1 MEVHGRRTIVGLL
14 LPAILL
20 VTVAAFAPQ
29 SAYERDI
36 AFALD
41 ELEKRCGHFFA
52 SKSIDWSAV
61 RAEFTKS
68 AKTTKS
74 DGEHLV
80 QLVRLLA
87 RLEDGHSRVLP
98 LAKGESVQW
107 PKDAGVE
114 TELTGVGLTRI
125 GTKLYVRKNLSTAN
139 VPAGSELV
147 SVDGVKA
154 ATWFEKRAAAIAEFE
169 SYSTPHHREFSVF
182 AFGLSGAD
190 GATLRVEVV
199 PPGGRKNSVTLQCSR
214 KMPPPRGPA
223 VVPAD
228 AKDMGDG
235 FLAGTTPKGFG
246 YLAIPEIPGDLPE
259 RLDAILERFAA
270 SPGLILDFRGNK
282 GGGCDHD
289 AVLARFIPLG
299 HTHARKDS
307 SPIQGAG
314 KSPYGGPIVVLVDG
328 LTVSAAETVSGTFK
342 EDGRGYMLGESPT
355 AGMSGQKEE
364 LELPSGLFAL
374 RITTQSNKGRFNG
387 GKGVEGIGVP
397 PHEIVAFTAKDLANG
412 VDSVIARAEAVLA
425 KFPQGEVPYD
435 PEQAGW
441 KRAKQ

>member
-1 MEVHGRRTIVGLL
+1 MRVHGCLRIISALVI
-14 LPAILL
+14 LPCVI
-20 VTVAAFAPQ
+20 AAPATAPP
-29 SAYERDI
+29 SVYERDI
-36 AFALD
+36 AFAL
-41 ELEKRCGHFFA
+41 EEIEARCGHFFA
-52 SKSIDWSAV
+52 TKSIDWSAV
-61 RAEFTKS
+61 RAEFTKN

-74 DGEHLV
+74 DSQHLV

-87 RLEDGHSRVLP
+87 RLEDGHAQVLP
-98 LAKGESVQW
+98 LAKGQPVQW
-107 PKDAGVE
+107 PDDAGVKM
-114 TELTGVGLTRI
+114 ELTGVALTRI
-125 GTKLYVRKNLSTAN
+125 GSKFYVRKNLSTSN

-147 SVDGVKA
+147 AVDGVKA
-154 ATWFEKRAAAIAEFE
+154 ATWFEKRSAAIAEFA
-169 SYSTPHHREFSVF
+169 SYSTPHHRDF
-182 AFGLSGAD
+182 AVLAYGLSGAD

-199 PPGGRKNSVTLQCSR
+199 PPGGRKNAVTLQCSR
-214 KMPPPRGPA
+214 KMPPPRGAA
-223 VVPAD
+223 VVPAN

-235 FLAGTTPKGFG
+235 FLAGTTAKGFG
-246 YLAIPEIPGDLPE
+246 YLAIPAIPDDLPE

-397 PHEIVAFTAKDLANG
+397 PHELVAFTAKDLANG

-425 KFPQGEVPYD
+425 KFPQDEVPYA

>member
-1 MEVHGRRTIVGLL
+1 MRVHGCLGIIHALVI
-14 LPAILL
+14 LPCVI
-20 VTVAAFAPQ
+20 AASATAPP
-29 SAYERDI
+29 SVYERDV
-36 AFALD
+36 AFAL
-41 ELEKRCGHFFA
+41 EEIEARCGHFFA
-52 SKSIDWSAV
+52 TKSIDWSAV
-61 RAEFTKS
+61 RAEFTKN
-68 AKTTKS
+68 AKATKS

-87 RLEDGHSRVLP
+87 RLEDGHSQVLP

-125 GTKLYVRKNLSTAN
+125 GTKLYVRKNLSTAK

-154 ATWFEKRAAAIAEFE
+154 ATWFEQRAAAIAEFE

-199 PPGGRKNSVTLQCSR
+199 PPGGRKNAVTLQCSR
-214 KMPPPRGPA
+214 KMPPPRGAA
-223 VVPAD
+223 VVPAN

-235 FLAGTTPKGFG
+235 FLAGTTSKGFG
-246 YLAIPEIPGDLPE
+246 YLAIPAIPEDLPE

-270 SPGLILDFRGNK
+270 CPGLILDFRGNK

-289 AVLARFIPLG
+289 AVFARFIPLG
-299 HTHARKDS
+299 HTFDRVGS
-307 SPIQGAG
+307 SPIAGAG
-314 KSPYGGPIVVLVDG
+314 PAPFGGPVVVLVDG
-328 LTVSAAETVSGTFK
+328 LTVSSAETVSGMFK
-342 EDGRGYMLGESPT
+342 EDGRAYMLGESPT

-397 PHEIVAFTAKDLANG
+397 PLEIVAFTPKDLANG
-412 VDSVIARAEAVLA
+412 VDTVIARAEAVLA
-425 KFPQGEVPYD
+425 KFPQNEVPYD
-435 PEQAGW
+435 PDRAGW

>member
-1 MEVHGRRTIVGLL
+1 MELHGRRTIVGLF

-20 VTVAAFAPQ
+20 VTVAAFAPP
-29 SAYERDI
+29 SVYERDI

-41 ELEKRCGHFFA
+41 EIEKRCGHFFA
-52 SKSIDWSAV
+52 DKDIAWAAV
-61 RAEFTKS
+61 RAEFTKN
-68 AKTTKS
+68 AKATKS
-74 DGEHLV
+74 DSEHLV

-87 RLEDGHSRVLP
+87 RLEDGHAQVLP
-98 LAKGESVQW
+98 LDKGKSVQW
-107 PKDAGVE
+107 PDNAGVKM
-114 TELTGVGLTRI
+114 ELTGVALTRI
-125 GTKLYVRKNLSTAN
+125 GTKFYVRKNLSPAN
-139 VPAGSELV
+139 VPPGSELL

-154 ATWFEKRAAAIAEFE
+154 AAWFERRATAIAEFE
-169 SYSTPHHREFSVF
+169 SYSTPHHRDF
-182 AFGLSGAD
+182 AVLAYGLSGAD
-190 GATLRVEVV
+190 GATLRVEIV

-223 VVPAD
+223 VVPANT
-228 AKDMGDG
+228 KDVGEG
-235 FLAGTTPKGFG
+235 FLAGTTQKGFG
-246 YLAIPEIPGDLPE
+246 YLAIPAIPGDLPE
-259 RLDAILERFAA
+259 RLDSILERFAS

-282 GGGCDHD
+282 GGACDHD

-299 HTHARKDS
+299 HTHPRNDS

-314 KSPYGGPIVVLVDG
+314 KSPYGGPMVVLVDG

-342 EDGRGYMLGESPT
+342 EDGRAYMLGESPT

-364 LELPSGLFAL
+364 VELPSGLFAL
-374 RITTQSNKGRFNG
+374 RITTLTNKGRFNG

-397 PHEIVAFTAKDLANG
+397 PHEIVALTAKDLANG

-425 KFPQGEVPYD
+425 KFPQDQVPYD

-441 KRAKQ
+441 KRAK